1 MPDLIDE
8 IKEDIKQERL
18 TKLWQDTG
26 TYIIG
31 GIILT
36 IAVTAGNVF
45 YKSYKKS
52 KYENLGTELYSAY
65 VKESI
70 NEPDKSI
77 DAYDNIAKN
86 SDTNISAIADIRK
99 AALLDKAGKNDLAIQ
114 LYKDISENNSYP
126 IEFRELA
133 EILYLRNAIEF
144 SEQNDISLINRLE
157 DISKSNGPFRYSAK
171 EMLAFALY
179 ESLQYNDAKK
189 LFTELSEEEATPATM
204 RSRANEMVNA
214 INIESEDTNG

>member
-8 IKEDIKQERL
+8 IKEDIKQEKL
-18 TKLWQDTG
+18 KKLWQDTG
-26 TYIIG
+26 TYVIG

-36 IAVTAGNVF
+36 IVVTAGNVF

-70 NEPDKSI
+70 NESGKSI
-77 DAYDNIAKN
+77 DAYDNISKN
-86 SDTNISAIADIRK
+86 SDKNISAIANMRK
-99 AALLDKAGKNDLAIQ
+99 AALLDKTGKNDLAIQ
-114 LYKDISENNSYP
+114 LYKDISENRSYP
-126 IEFRELA
+126 IELRELA

-157 DISKSNGPFRYSAK
+157 DISESNGPFKYSDRK
-171 EMLAFALY
+171 
-179 ESLQYNDAKK
+179 S
-189 LFTELSEEEATPATM
+189 
-204 RSRANEMVNA
+204 VV
-214 INIESEDTNG
+214 